1 MCNPSLRSGWI
12 AAVLAVACC
21 LFAPAEGQA
30 QQGSVGMGY
39 RFSLVRGDAEVGS
52 SADRYSGGV
61 LRARLSAKSAVE
73 VALDYRAHIN
83 EDLTRRIRDIPIQA
97 SLLVYPIRTALAPY
111 LLGGVGWYA
120 QKTEVLAGDSVLLA
134 ETTRTFGYHAGLGG
148 EIRIGR
154 VGLHADYRYNFIR
167 FNSEDEAGREP
178 GAMPVPGL
186 DSLQR
191 TLRLSHKGSMWT
203 GGATVYF

>member
-1 MCNPSLRSGWI
+1 MYHPSRRSGSV
-12 AAVLAVACC
+12 AAALVLTFC
-21 LFAPAEGQA
+21 LLAPVEGRA
-30 QQGSVGMGY
+30 QTGAVGMGY

-61 LRARLSAKSAVE
+61 LRARLSPKTALE
-73 VALDYRAHIN
+73 VALDYRSHIN
-83 EDLTRRIRDIPIQA
+83 EDLTRRIRDIPLQV
-97 SLLVYPIRTALAPY
+97 SLLVYPVRAAFSPY

-120 QKTEVLAGDSVLLA
+120 QKTEVTVDNSVLLN

-178 GAMPVPGL
+178 GALPVPGL
-186 DSLQR
+186 GSLQR